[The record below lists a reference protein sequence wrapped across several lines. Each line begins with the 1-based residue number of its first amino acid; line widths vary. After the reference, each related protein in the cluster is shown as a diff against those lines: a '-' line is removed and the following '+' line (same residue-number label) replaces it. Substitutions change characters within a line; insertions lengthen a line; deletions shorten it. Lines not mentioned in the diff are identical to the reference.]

1 MFFTGGIGFI
11 LMPPASF
18 FCWSGHEGNI
28 PFHSCSQNAIVSKT
42 PLFAYNRIFLS
53 VSIFPQNSGKPPPLK
68 HHFGFLTRI
77 WRNHSRAEN
86 SKRCLNER
94 ISARGTIKN
103 ICALSATRHAISA
116 LVPLI
121 LPYISI
127 SVMPPLHSHA
137 AMIAMS
143 RRCDYIVVAVR
154 WLCHHAAI
162 ELPWQCDYVVIIA
175 QRNCNDSMTA

>member
-1 MFFTGGIGFI
+1 MS
-11 LMPPASF
+11 PASF
-18 FCWSGHEGNI
+18 FLWVRSRRKHPLSFI
-28 PFHSCSQNAIVSKT
+28 TQNAIVSKT

-53 VSIFPQNSGKPPPLK
+53 VSIFLQNSGKPFPLR

-86 SKRCLNER
+86 PKRCLNER

-103 ICALSATRHAISA
+103 ICALPATRHAVSA
-116 LVPLI
+116 LITLI
-121 LPYISI
+121 LPYIYI

>member
-1 MFFTGGIGFI
+1 MERSCLLIIFSSQYVFHGR
-11 LMPPASF
+11 
-18 FCWSGHEGNI
+18 HR
-28 PFHSCSQNAIVSKT
+28 FHSYAACFFFLLVRSRRKHPFLLTIA
-42 PLFAYNRIFLS
+42 FFLS
-53 VSIFPQNSGKPPPLK
+53 VSIFPQNSGKTLPFR
-68 HHFGFLTRI
+68 HHFGFLARI

-86 SKRCLNER
+86 PKRCLNER
-94 ISARGTIKN
+94 ISARGTIKS
-103 ICALSATRHAISA
+103 ICALPATRHAISA
-116 LVPLI
+116 LTPLI
-121 LPYISI
+121 QPYISI